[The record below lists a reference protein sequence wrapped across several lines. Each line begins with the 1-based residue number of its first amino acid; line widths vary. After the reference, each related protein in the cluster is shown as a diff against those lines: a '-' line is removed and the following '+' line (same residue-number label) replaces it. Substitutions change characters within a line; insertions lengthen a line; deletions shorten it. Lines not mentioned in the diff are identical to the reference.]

1 MPSNVRK
8 KFELWGM
15 IFLVR
20 VVKRRTWD
28 SNDAV
33 ERFDLKRRRIYFKFS
48 FEIEGQSL
56 NIALKNY

>member
-1 MPSNVRK
+1 MPSNIRK

-33 ERFDLKRRRIYFKFS
+33 ERFDLKRRRIYLKFS
-48 FEIEGQSL
+48 FEIEGQ
-56 NIALKNY
+56 